1 MKRAKHIY
9 LYGVAFI
16 AAGANHFLNTP
27 FYVSIKKTKGSRI
40 KRGSGVFMREGYRS
54 GGEVRNCRE
63 RFKAFLESPSS
74 GSFPESV

>member
-27 FYVSIKKTKGSRI
+27 FYVSI
-40 KRGSGVFMREGYRS
+40 
-54 GGEVRNCRE
+54 
-63 RFKAFLESPSS
+63 
-74 GSFPESV
+74 